1 MTTQQRSTEPPL
13 IAIAQRSVPPVDL
26 PFSDLSTVD
35 GFAVRDA
42 DVVAG
47 ARVRLRVIGQASAG
61 HPYFGAG

>member
-1 MTTQQRSTEPPL
+1 
-13 IAIAQRSVPPVDL
+13 VDL